1 MTKANYWNGDERI
14 VAPHSQWVHEQ
25 EKEVLPVVYDH
36 EGGMPGS
43 FCTRVNETNWY
54 ERSHLWR
61 EERSIVQSRS

>member
-1 MTKANYWNGDERI
+1 MRVD
-14 VAPHSQWVHEQ
+14 
-25 EKEVLPVVYDH
+25 PVTMH
-36 EGGMPGS
+36 ARGRFWIASGMPGS